1 MSFDS
6 HLLRVLEAS
15 VSLVNAVVAGEAQGR
30 SFVGP
35 PDDELS
41 GAVGDALS
49 DGAAYRPTVDP
60 DEAVVLADTA
70 EHLHEVFVLA
80 DGGDFR
86 AAADLLNSLMMR
98 FRTRPQLD
106 PDERSETGL
115 QLHFHGSDDSVSVGW
130 SAGMAAGLAAVLG
143 SDLAGRIGVCAAP
156 VCDRVYVDNSR
167 NNQKRFCSTTC
178 QNRVKTAA
186 FRSRTKSG

>member
-15 VSLVNAVVAGEAQGR
+15 VSLVNSVVAGEAQGR
-30 SFVGP
+30 PFATP
-35 PDDELS
+35 S
-41 GAVGDALS
+41 GRETARAVGDALS
-49 DGAAYRPTVDP
+49 DGAGYRPTVGYA
-60 DEAVVLADTA
+60 EAEVLADTA
-70 EHLHEVFVLA
+70 EHLHQVFVLA

-86 AAADLLNSLMMR
+86 SAADALNALMRR
-98 FRTRPQLD
+98 FQTRPQLD
-106 PDERSETGL
+106 QDDRSETGL
-115 QLHFHGSDDSVSVGW
+115 QLHFHGADDSLSVGW

-156 VCDRVYVDNSR
+156 VCDRVYVDSSR
-167 NNQKRFCSTTC
+167 NNQKRFCSTAC

-186 FRSRTKSG
+186 FRSRIRSG

>member
-15 VSLVNAVVAGEAQGR
+15 VSLVNSVVAGEAQGR
-30 SFVGP
+30 PFTTP
-35 PDDELS
+35 S
-41 GAVGDALS
+41 GRETARAVGDALS
-49 DGAAYRPTVDP
+49 DGASYQPTVS
-60 DEAVVLADTA
+60 EAEAEVLADTA
-70 EHLHEVFVLA
+70 EYLHEVFVLA

-86 AAADLLNSLMMR
+86 SAADVLNALMRR
-98 FRTRPQLD
+98 FQTRPQLD
-106 PDERSETGL
+106 QDERSETGL
-115 QLHFHGSDDSVSVGW
+115 QLHFHGADDSLSVGW

-156 VCDRVYVDNSR
+156 VCDRVYVDSSR
-167 NNQKRFCSTTC
+167 NNQKRFCSTAC

-186 FRSRTKSG
+186 FRSRIRSG

>member
-15 VSLVNAVVAGEAQGR
+15 VSLVNSVVAGEAQGR
-30 SFVGP
+30 PFASP
-35 PDDELS
+35 S
-41 GAVGDALS
+41 GHETARAVGDALS
-49 DGAAYRPTVDP
+49 DGAGYRPTVGAA
-60 DEAVVLADTA
+60 EAEVLAETA

-86 AAADLLNSLMMR
+86 AAADVLNALMRR
-98 FRTRPQLD
+98 FQTRPQLD
-106 PDERSETGL
+106 QDDRSETGL
-115 QLHFHGSDDSVSVGW
+115 QLHFHGADDSLSVGW

-156 VCDRVYVDNSR
+156 VCDRVYVDSSR
-167 NNQKRFCSTTC
+167 NNQKRFCTTAC

-186 FRSRTKSG
+186 FRSRIKSG

>member
-15 VSLVNAVVAGEAQGR
+15 VSLVNSVVAGAAQGR
-30 SFVGP
+30 PFTGA
-35 PDDELS
+35 S
-41 GAVGDALS
+41 GHETAAAVREALG
-49 DGAAYRPTVDP
+49 DGAGDRPTVDAT
-60 DEAVVLADTA
+60 EAEVLADTA

-80 DGGDFR
+80 DGGDFQ
-86 AAADLLNSLMMR
+86 AAAEVVNALMRR
-98 FRTRPQLD
+98 FQARPQLD
-106 PDERSETGL
+106 ADDRSETGL
-115 QLHFHGSDDSVSVGW
+115 QLHFHGADDGLAVGW

-156 VCDRVYVDNSR
+156 ACDRVYVDNSR
-167 NNQKRFCSTTC
+167 NNQKRFCSTAC

-186 FRSRTKSG
+186 FRSRIKSG

>member
-6 HLLRVLEAS
+6 HLLRVLETS

-30 SFVGP
+30 PFAGP

-41 GAVGDALS
+41 GTVRDALS
-49 DGAAYRPTVDP
+49 DGAGYRPAVDP
-60 DEAVVLADTA
+60 VEAVVLADTA

-80 DGGDFR
+80 EAGEFR
-86 AAADLLNSLMMR
+86 AAANALNTMMRR

-156 VCDRVYVDNSR
+156 TCDRVYIDNSR

-186 FRSRTKSG
+186 FRSRTKTG